1 MILKIKYYYYERKV
15 KKCRKFNCNVTVVR
29 FSYGDRQTISLLLRK
44 LKQQAKEKL
53 KSRKPEM
60 VESLR
65 KLGDFVVDLKW
76 DFSSWIPLVS
86 RMLPSDI
93 CKISKKGKST
103 FIKESNCSYSIDS
116 LLIFRLHK
124 LVMHFAFIIKVV
136 DRSESHICR
145 TFDTIRR

>member
-1 MILKIKYYYYERKV
+1 MPI
-15 KKCRKFNCNVTVVR
+15 R

-76 DFSSWIPLVS
+76 DFTSWIPLVS

-93 CKISKKGKST
+93 CKISKRGKVCLPSCLLP
-103 FIKESNCSYSIDS
+103 KLLHRNS
-116 LLIFRLHK
+116 LH
-124 LVMHFAFIIKVV
+124 
-136 DRSESHICR
+136 
-145 TFDTIRR
+145 

>member
-1 MILKIKYYYYERKV
+1 MNAKGGNSEKV
-15 KKCRKFNCNVTVVR
+15 NCNVAVVR

-103 FIKESNCSYSIDS
+103 IIQESNGSFSIDS
-116 LLIFRLHK
+116 LLIFTCRLHQ
-124 LVMHFAFIIKVV
+124 LVVHFAFII
-136 DRSESHICR
+136 
-145 TFDTIRR
+145 

>member
-1 MILKIKYYYYERKV
+1 MNAKGGNAEKV
-15 KKCRKFNCNVTVVR
+15 NYNAAVVR

-103 FIKESNCSYSIDS
+103 IIQESNCSFSIDS
-116 LLIFRLHK
+116 LLIFTCRLHQ
-124 LVMHFAFIIKVV
+124 LVVHFAFIIKIV

-145 TFDTIRR
+145 TFDAIRR

>member
-1 MILKIKYYYYERKV
+1 MNAKGGNAEKV
-15 KKCRKFNCNVTVVR
+15 NCNVAVVC

-103 FIKESNCSYSIDS
+103 FIHESNCSYSIDS
-116 LLIFRLHK
+116 LLIFTCRLHQ
-124 LVMHFAFIIKVV
+124 LVVHFAFII
-136 DRSESHICR
+136 
-145 TFDTIRR
+145 